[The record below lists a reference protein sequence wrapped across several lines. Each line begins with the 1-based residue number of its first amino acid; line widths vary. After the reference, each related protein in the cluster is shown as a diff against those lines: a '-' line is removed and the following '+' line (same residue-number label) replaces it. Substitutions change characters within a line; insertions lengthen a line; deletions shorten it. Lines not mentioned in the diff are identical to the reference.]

1 MNERNDAISRGLN
14 TTDRAIDSIVSYANT
29 NKEIIRKDI
38 VNACLL
44 LVIFGI
50 FGCFDFVNMSFNIA
64 KLLTAAYWTKT
75 LTKVIAGICA
85 FHIGINFSWDREI
98 EKDQNLEENA
108 KKYNRLIKCKEQ
120 KSFNTYILD
129 IVNPREK
136 IKAYISQINRKIYL
150 LDRTA
155 RNRDKLL
162 YSSDR
167 EEDKA
172 KKLKNRYCVKKA
184 ELEQLKS
191 DEFIK
196 KNINSLQ
203 VKYSYIDP
211 IVFDLEIDGRSTYK
225 GLKVKGNVAV
235 GKAKRTASTI
245 AGMVMISMFTASLFL
260 NPNSEEFAQQLNSFW
275 YWFVNCC
282 MDIGIILWKVLQGFT
297 SSRKI
302 ISSELT
308 TPLAT
313 RNQILTEYIDWCVA
327 NNIETSKATMI
338 YNKIIESEALEK

>member
-1 MNERNDAISRGLN
+1 MNERNDLISRGLN
-14 TTDRAIDSIVSYANT
+14 KTDNAIDSIVSYANT

-38 VNACLL
+38 VNAFLL

-50 FGCFDFVNMSFNIA
+50 FGCFDFVNMSFNIQN
-64 KLLTAAYWTKT
+64 LLTATYWTRT

-98 EKDQNLEENA
+98 EKDKNLEENA
-108 KKYNRLIKCKEQ
+108 KKYNRLIQCKEQ
-120 KSFNTYILD
+120 KSFNTFIID
-129 IVNPREK
+129 VVNPREK
-136 IKAYISQINRKIYL
+136 IKAYISQINMKIFL
-150 LDRTA
+150 LDKVSK
-155 RNRDKLL
+155 NRDKLL
-162 YSSDR
+162 YSSSK
-167 EEDKA
+167 EEDKE
-172 KKLKNRYCVKKA
+172 KKLKNKYCIKKA
-184 ELEQLKS
+184 ELEELKS
-191 DEFIK
+191 EEYIK
-196 KNINSLQ
+196 KNIDSLQ

-225 GLKVKGNVAV
+225 GLKVKGNVQI

-245 AGMVMISMFTASLFL
+245 AGMVMISMFTASLFI
-260 NPNSEEFAQQLNSFW
+260 NPNSEEFAKQLSSFW

-282 MDIGIILWKVLQGFT
+282 MDIGIIIWKVLQGFT

-308 TPLAT
+308 MPLAT
-313 RNQILTEYIDWCVA
+313 RNQILTEYLEWCVS

-338 YNKIIESEALEK
+338 YNKIVESENL